1 MSNSKNHKPDN
12 RQRRKSI
19 IRTAL
24 VLFAVVLLI
33 YLVFVGQGIWSYF
46 AS

>member
-1 MSNSKNHKPDN
+1 MPSVNDHEPDN

-24 VLFAVVLLI
+24 VLFGVVLLI
-33 YLVFVGQGIWSYF
+33 YLVFVGQGIWNYF

>member
-1 MSNSKNHKPDN
+1 MSSVKDQEPDN

-33 YLVFVGQGIWSYF
+33 YLVFVGQGVWNYF

>member
-1 MSNSKNHKPDN
+1 MPKANNHKPDN
-12 RQRRKSI
+12 RQRRKSV

-33 YLVFVGQGIWSYF
+33 YAAFVGQGVWNYF

>member
-1 MSNSKNHKPDN
+1 MTHGNDNEPGN
-12 RQRRKSI
+12 RQRRKAI

-24 VLFAVVLLI
+24 ALFAVVLLI

>member
-1 MSNSKNHKPDN
+1 MSNDNDQVPDK

-19 IRTAL
+19 IRTA
-24 VLFAVVLLI
+24 VILFAVVLVI
-33 YLVFVGQGIWSYF
+33 YLVFIGQGIWSYF

>member
-1 MSNSKNHKPDN
+1 MKDHDPGN

-33 YLVFVGQGIWSYF
+33 YLVFVGQGIWNYF